1 MFIGKIISTICGV
14 KFIMYEIIAFS
25 NVLSQVIPCITML
38 LHSLERTGGQEEVG
52 VIALKKDLYDKA
64 LEKLGDFELE
74 RFYVVS
80 TFLDPR
86 YCIFCLIYKMS
97 LADKGI
103 ISTG

>member
-1 MFIGKIISTICGV
+1 
-14 KFIMYEIIAFS
+14 
-25 NVLSQVIPCITML
+25 ML

-52 VIALKKDLYDKA
+52 VIGLKKDLYAKA

-86 YCIFCLIYKMS
+86 YFILVV
-97 LADKGI
+97 L
-103 ISTG
+103 